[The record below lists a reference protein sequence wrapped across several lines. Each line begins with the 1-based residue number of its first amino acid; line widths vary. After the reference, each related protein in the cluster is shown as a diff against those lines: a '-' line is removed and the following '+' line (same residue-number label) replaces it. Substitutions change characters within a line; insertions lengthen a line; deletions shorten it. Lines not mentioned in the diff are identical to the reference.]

1 MQLRLLLLLA
11 VVSLMAYS
19 FFPHAS
25 GDPRPEAN
33 KDLVIT
39 EFSVDP
45 ESNDAT
51 FSFEAKP
58 GHIYAI
64 DRSTT
69 LLPASLSSAGWLEI
83 NDSLVA
89 QSEIQSF
96 TDHST
101 AFRI

>member
-1 MQLRLLLLLA
+1 MQMRLLLLLA

-33 KDLVIT
+33 KDLVIV

-64 DRSTT
+64 DRSTA

-96 TDHST
+96 IDHST

>member
-1 MQLRLLLLLA
+1 MQMRLLLLLA

-25 GDPRPEAN
+25 EDPRPEAN
-33 KDLVIT
+33 KDLVIA